1 MANAGGSPAE
11 PTPPPV
17 SPQRKWLVAAW
28 PGMGNVAV
36 IAAGYLIQKL
46 ALRPVAELGTP
57 GLFDIK
63 DVEIEKGIISTP
75 RQPRSLLF
83 RMPEPSAAL
92 DLTVFLGEAQPDHGV
107 FALAQGLL
115 EHTEEYGIN
124 RVITFASMST
134 PMDPRQQPRVF
145 GAATSGSLVDEILR
159 AEVQVMNDGQI
170 GGLNGVLLG
179 AAAQRSIDG
188 LCLLGEIPYYAA
200 GVGNPKAAKAVLDAF
215 CVLSR
220 LEIDLE
226 ELARHAEAME
236 ESLLKLQ
243 AETSGDAD
251 EDDEEIASEATPP
264 PSPEPRE
271 AAPEPDAATLDR
283 IERLFAE
290 ARRDRA
296 KVVNLK
302 QELDRAGLF
311 RRFEDRFLDLFKRAE

>member
-1 MANAGGSPAE
+1 MSSPGGPPAE
-11 PTPPPV
+11 PTPPPA

-63 DVEIEKGIISTP
+63 DVEIEKGVITTP

-83 RMPEPSAAL
+83 RMPEPTPAL

-145 GAATSGSLVDEILR
+145 GAATSGPLLDEILR

-179 AAAQRSIDG
+179 AAAQRSLDG
-188 LCLLGEIPYYAA
+188 LCLLGEIPYFAA

-215 CVLSR
+215 CMLSR
-220 LEIDLE
+220 LELDLD

-243 AETSGDAD
+243 AETSVDTD
-251 EDDEEIASEATPP
+251 EDDEIASEATPP
-264 PSPEPRE
+264 PDRE
-271 AAPEPDAATLDR
+271 RKDAPSEPDPATLDR

-290 ARRDRA
+290 ARKDRA

-302 QELDRAGLF
+302 QELDRTGLF

>member
-1 MANAGGSPAE
+1 MASPGGTPAE
-11 PTPPPV
+11 PTPPPAP
-17 SPQRKWLVAAW
+17 PQRRWLIAAW

-83 RMPEPSAAL
+83 RMTEPTAAL

-145 GAATSGSLVDEILR
+145 GAATSGSLLDEILR

-188 LCLLGEIPYYAA
+188 LCLLGEIPYFAA

-215 CVLSR
+215 CLLSR
-220 LEIDLE
+220 LELDLE
-226 ELARHAEAME
+226 ELAKHAEAME

-243 AETSGDAD
+243 AETSGDTDD
-251 EDDEEIASEATPP
+251 EDEIASEATPP
-264 PSPEPRE
+264 PDREPKE
-271 AAPEPDAATLDR
+271 APAEPDAATLDR

-302 QELDRAGLF
+302 QELDRTGLF

>member
-11 PTPPPV
+11 PTPPPA

-63 DVEIEKGIISTP
+63 DVEIEKGVITTP

-83 RMPEPSAAL
+83 RMAEPTPAL

-124 RVITFASMST
+124 RVVTFASMST

-145 GAATSGSLVDEILR
+145 GAATSGALLDEILR

-220 LEIDLE
+220 LELDLD

-243 AETSGDAD
+243 AETSVDTD
-251 EDDEEIASEATPP
+251 EDEEIASEATPP
-264 PSPEPRE
+264 PAPEPKE
-271 AAPEPDAATLDR
+271 AGPEPDAPTLDR

-302 QELDRAGLF
+302 QELDRTGLF